1 MVTTYDLNNYCEKEK
16 RIREFVL
23 RRSNE
28 GTVWECE
35 VCHFVVQDLTKYK
48 SNYNGLPVEEPR
60 AKQPKI
66 L

>member
-1 MVTTYDLNNYCEKEK
+1 MNEYCERCKV
-16 RIREFVL
+16 IRPFVL

-28 GTVWECE
+28 GTIWECE
-35 VCHFVVQDLTKYK
+35 VCHFVIRDLGKYK
-48 SNYNGLPVEEPR
+48 LHYSGLPVEEPR

>member
-1 MVTTYDLNNYCEKEK
+1 MNEYCEKCK
-16 RIREFVL
+16 AIRPFVL

-28 GTVWECE
+28 GTIWECE
-35 VCHFVVQDLTKYK
+35 VCHFQVHDLAKYK
-48 SNYNGLPVEEPR
+48 MHYSGLPVDETR